1 MFIFLSVSFL
11 SSMVSIMD
19 WTSIIINFISSG
31 AFISLFLITERKT
44 AAAMKNTQSQ
54 SAEWRKLY
62 EEEKLDNDKKDQK
75 IAELV
80 HEKDLLREERDLA
93 LSEKNRSLLSSARA
107 DVLRCECLSCQ
118 NRKPP
123 LDFSKLI
130 TEENRIDEI
139 LERRGKN
146 NNNKQ
151 DKNQ

>member
-1 MFIFLSVSFL
+1 ME
-11 SSMVSIMD
+11 SIMD

-62 EEEKLDNDKKDQK
+62 EEEKVENDKKDQK
-75 IAELV
+75 ITELI
-80 HEKDLLREERDLA
+80 HEKDLLRDERDKA
-93 LSEKNRSLLSSARA
+93 ISEKNRCLLNSARA

-123 LDFSKLI
+123 LDFTKLI
-130 TEENRIDEI
+130 TEEDKIDEI
-139 LERRGKN
+139 LDRRARKN
-146 NNNKQ
+146 
-151 DKNQ
+151 